1 MADGYSPANRRR
13 ALSCVAFV
21 LVVSCVLT
29 VGCAGCSTQ
38 ERTDGRLADDA
49 GAGQAQE
56 ARPDR
61 ASLLGRALQDLALL
75 GDAACSEGDARGCSD
90 GSFFAL
96 VLSVDPG
103 SNAVVADPVE
113 YYTGAGAAAAA
124 ARDGRR
130 LNEDE
135 GVYVRNRD
143 AARLELPFAED
154 AVVVLWY
161 PPETVPSFGR
171 PSAAALGALTTEEF
185 AAEYARDEPR
195 RASLA
200 FAGARLVVQGGRITT
215 LIENPTP

>member
-1 MADGYSPANRRR
+1 M
-13 ALSCVAFV
+13 SCVAFM

-29 VGCAGCSTQ
+29 VGCVGCSTQ
-38 ERTDGRLADDA
+38 ERTDWRPAD
-49 GAGQAQE
+49 GTGTGQALE
-56 ARPDR
+56 ARPNR
-61 ASLLGRALQDLALL
+61 ASLLGRALQDLALS
-75 GDAACSEGDARGCSD
+75 GDAACSEGQARVCSE

-96 VLSVDPG
+96 IASVDPG
-103 SNAVVADPVE
+103 SNAVAVDPIE

-130 LNEDE
+130 LDEDE

-143 AARLELPFAED
+143 AARLELSFAED

-171 PSAAALGALTTEEF
+171 PSAAALGALTPEEF
-185 AAEYARDEPR
+185 AAEYVRDEQR

-200 FAGARLVVQGGRITT
+200 SAGARLVVQGGRITT